1 MGQTVRLASNF
12 VVFYGKFETG
22 TENRGHPEHGGLQ

>member
-1 MGQTVRLASNF
+1 MGQTVRLVSNF

-22 TENRGHPEHGGLQ
+22 TESRGHPEHGGLQ